1 MTEETSSTNLTIANN
16 TVVEFHYKLHDEND
30 ELLESTEGD
39 APRAVLIGH
48 RGVLAGV
55 EEAMLGKVAG
65 DSLNI
70 TLPPERAFGLRDDS
84 LKERLSKKYLKH
96 VKRLAPGVITQVQT
110 KNGPKPVTILKVGS
124 KVVDVDL
131 NHPRAGQTL
140 KFAIEVVS
148 VREATKEE
156 LAHGHAHAPGGHHH

>member
-1 MTEETSSTNLTIANN
+1 MTEDTETPVIAKNS
-16 TVVEFHYKLHDEND
+16 VVEFHYTLHNAEG
-30 ELLESTEGD
+30 ELLESTAGD
-39 APRAVLIGH
+39 NPRAFLVGH

-55 EEAMLGKVAG
+55 EEAMLGKTAG
-65 DSLNI
+65 ESLSV
-70 TLPPERAFGLRDDS
+70 TLPPERAFGLRDES

-96 VKRLAPGVITQVQT
+96 VKRLTPGLITQVQT

-140 KFAIEVVS
+140 TFAIDVVS
-148 VREATKEE
+148 VREATPEE
-156 LAHGHAHAPGGHHH
+156 LSHGHAHGPGGHHH